1 MYGSFQPTLPA
12 GKAELVRGAE
22 ELHVIGR
29 AERTSCV
36 QRLGVLS
43 RIQKQDRKLFLY
55 ILFQACK
62 ACTKKLIRVHEEGAE
77 LLGICS

>member
-22 ELHVIGR
+22 ELHVTGR

-43 RIQKQDRKLFLY
+43 RIQKQEIIFIHIVQSLQSLHKRLD
-55 ILFQACK
+55 QS
-62 ACTKKLIRVHEEGAE
+62 T
-77 LLGICS
+77 